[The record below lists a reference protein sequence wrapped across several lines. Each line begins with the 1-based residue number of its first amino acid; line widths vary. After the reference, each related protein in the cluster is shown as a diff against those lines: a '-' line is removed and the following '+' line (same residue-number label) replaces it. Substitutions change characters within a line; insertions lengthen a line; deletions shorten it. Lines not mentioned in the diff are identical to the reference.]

1 MSIHDINFCMLQAC
15 SLCPTWSWPGATSTC
30 SRTRWRRRWTRTA
43 SATRWQLAHRQR
55 CYQGCYQGCLQV
67 TIHKVLEHQQ
77 LPSETTFGCEIEIPG
92 TDYFV
97 RYILNGF
104 NHHSLFL
111 LFEHVAV
118 SREEAQYDQHQAGAV
133 RRRRSLGRDVMVQEL
148 RMRNISTDH
157 LRF

>member
-1 MSIHDINFCMLQAC
+1 MSIHDINWCWLQAC
-15 SLCPTWSWPGATSTC
+15 SLCPTWSWRGATSTC

-104 NHHSLFL
+104 NQGDREKARVFETLNFCEKGWHKEQLTITIVGKQMGLKFFSILF
-111 LFEHVAV
+111 
-118 SREEAQYDQHQAGAV
+118 Y
-133 RRRRSLGRDVMVQEL
+133 
-148 RMRNISTDH
+148 NIYFRCKNSV
-157 LRF
+157 L